1 MATPTLPWPNLESYS
16 LLAQVAQDKAG
27 KSVLLLRP
35 ANTQE
40 DESVSAERATLLQTK
55 LEDIAIK
62 VGTQRL
68 GTKIMRGHINVLLG
82 PMIDTPAKMSAFL
95 QKLYP
100 RAPIMDLTADQVRQF
115 EFIREQAKKVQQAA
129 EVTADSPFNLEALQA
144 ALPGDLDVWVSEA
157 KTGLILYTHDNTD
170 EPILH
175 TRIVAN
181 LTNKQAFELIQDG
194 LRTYWQSAKT
204 DKIGVIQERLSALEN
219 QWKEVGNDFFK
230 LALLDFE
237 SEVLNEWEIEAKTRN
252 ADLIEQRPWGLN
264 DLIAL
269 RDNLKERLDGQGQ
282 VMDARLQQKVTDIE
296 KQIAEIRGAQLSEG
310 STEEPESSRDNVQH
324 NEGSEGEDED
334 RLTEEDVV
342 ASLGKNFAG
351 EELFEDANGVRFKEA
366 RGFRIKEKVALVPGR
381 SGVEIRKTERHLDWL
396 TTDEA
401 LEAPFSGL
409 TLGMRIR
416 GMFDALPE
424 NQKQS
429 NGWAGLVV
437 NHGAHTDS
445 VAVRSLETQS
455 GSLRLLT
462 LTVSPLADGAEP
474 TINAQLLK
482 VAPDDRILADGVPRE
497 ARDETLK
504 FWAGLGLS
512 LPENAP
518 QAARER
524 FEAVTVNVT
533 VKEQEN
539 SDERTDTTAGGPG
552 TDRPGNDTSEE
563 LPTDSG
569 GISGG
574 VSAGGRSGGMPG
586 GSGSVA
592 GGNSDDVPAS
602 VASGEQSGE
611 PAGTVGDQ
619 SGERGDAQER
629 DGAAGDQRG
638 AQTHAEMAVRGSGS
652 GGGNDRDGQP
662 GSDGTGTGDSDP
674 DNAGLGATGGNNAG
688 VSGRPADAP
697 EDPLA
702 AQPADDR
709 GTGRSGGSQAGVPDG
724 TDGEPTESEATGAGS
739 VPGTGGADR
748 STAGQPANDDPA
760 PVDPAVAEESEVNAG
775 SGADSSADADGNGS
789 GAPAGRVDWEQ
800 FADQQTDERPE
811 GPEPL
816 RGELELES
824 RTASERL
831 RDNLAAIRLLG
842 TLEKDGSEPTYEER
856 QQLARFSGFGGIHAQ
871 MFRTY
876 GNAPKHVLEASRT
889 LSEMCRD
896 GLLEAR
902 ELDSMRSTILNA
914 HYTHSGLIAP
924 MWEAL
929 DRMGLPLNR
938 VLEPS
943 CGIGNFKA
951 FMPDSVAPKV
961 KSFTGIELD
970 RYTARLSQAVHPDT
984 RILQSGFERTTFPD
998 SFFDTVISNV
1008 PFGDYGMFDPEHPE
1022 RKTTIHN
1029 AFFLKG
1035 LDKVRRGGVVAF
1047 ITSAY
1052 VLDGKDTQTRQE
1064 IMDRAHVMGTYR
1076 LPAGTFEKT
1085 TGTEVVTDVIFL
1097 QKKGNFTPSYEPINI
1112 LDTQPVSAPLHGSA
1126 QEVAGE
1132 MYQAGDT
1139 MSGFTINQAYIDH
1152 PERLLGELAVTS
1164 SQFGPQLTVLGG
1176 GTVEEQRARVTA
1188 AFESLPENV
1197 TDDVRETA
1205 TAEDI
1210 QKFLN
1215 GNAEAAREL
1224 SELPGA
1230 LSIQGDQIYVKTIRP
1245 DGSIGDELNTK
1256 FPKNM
1261 QKRGVAAIQAMI
1273 SLSELL
1279 DAEINGEMPEAE
1291 LDELRAVTRQHFD
1304 NWEALEKKAKP
1315 VFSKKAWSEI
1325 TKDPR
1330 AQRMAFKE
1338 TYDEETRELNRPDIL
1353 FQRTARPLNEQPTQA
1368 KDLPDALAISLAYTG
1383 FISETYMVELLKE
1396 VDPEITVEKVRQ
1408 QLSEQELAFV
1418 DPRTNQMIERA
1429 VYLSG
1434 NLAPKIEAC
1443 RNVIEAAPEFQK
1455 NLDALEAALPAPL
1468 SASQIKVSAD
1478 AFWLPEDVM
1487 KDFLD
1492 HLGIPVSGN
1501 WGVRPYFD
1509 DVERHWRLEP
1519 SATSGKPSMAAI
1531 ARENEHVLKSR
1542 WGTERRHALDLLQN
1556 LFTNTIP
1563 KVQDPIPGTDPTRYV
1578 VNVEE
1583 TLKAQ
1588 AKHDEIKDAFDR
1600 WIFKDPQRAQ
1610 RLVDLYNERF
1620 NTTVLYEPSGDH
1632 LVFPGMAESWV
1643 PRKHQSDFIWR
1654 AVSGKNSMT
1663 AHVVGAGKTLQLIG
1677 SAIRGKQ
1684 MGRWKKPMVVV
1695 PNHMLEQFCNDAQSI
1710 YPNAKVLMMSA
1721 ADARAANRPGFA
1733 AKCAM
1738 GDWDLV
1744 VCTHSVF
1751 EKVTVPNE
1759 FEALIVEREIAKL
1772 RASLDN
1778 EEVQKTPKEVE
1789 KAIKRLEARLA
1800 RTMDEINKGNEN
1812 ILNMEQIGV
1821 DFIGIDEAHYY
1832 KNLMPDTASSIP
1844 GVTNASSKRAMNML
1858 IKTQYLR
1865 ELHGDC
1871 YGVMMATGTPISNSI
1886 VECYTF
1892 TRMLRP
1898 DLLEEMG
1905 IYNFNDW
1912 MGLFGEIKHGMEM
1925 KPEGGGYQMKSR
1937 LSRFKN
1943 IPELVKMIRT
1953 FIDFKTREDLNLPSP
1968 EIVTELVSSEQTEF
1982 MELFMKYIEAR
1993 AKDVRNRDDAK
2004 DEAGLIATAIR
2015 EGLHRAN
2022 DKTALGDAQDEV
2034 DTDDI
2039 EPPSNDILLTIATD
2053 GRKAS
2058 LDPRLIHP
2066 KFEDNKESK
2075 VNKCVN
2081 NLVSIYRKFDEQKAL
2096 QMVFCDFSSPT
2107 GKGIF
2112 NVYDDVRD
2120 KLIKAG
2126 IPEDEIA
2133 FIHSAKTD
2141 ADKEDMFAKC
2151 RSGEIRFLL
2160 GSTQKMGVGTNVQE
2174 RLVALHELD
2183 PPWKPADIEQRLG
2196 RMDRQGNS
2204 FDTAYS
2210 YRYVTVDSFDLFM
2223 WETLN
2228 RKLKMVNQAMRRPE
2242 DCAREIDE
2250 EVEPGYEDILS
2261 ITTGNPAIREFMDTR
2276 QQLDKFKRM
2285 LDSHTDAQADIGGQI
2300 IKAEKKIERIQE
2312 YLKMKIEERE
2322 LVRNNTPMALHL
2334 DRPVPKLC
2342 EGPAM
2347 IVGGLKSLGNALE
2360 TLTSDCP
2367 KYRITD
2373 IGTFGGLTVQ
2383 VNRMGISST
2392 IQVQRLDGSQEQL
2405 YKVNDATDM
2414 YGQEDEEDEVDHFYE
2429 AAKTLVSYVRKI
2441 GKDNGIHKTE
2451 AALETAKT
2459 NLASLNEDH
2468 GKPFPYEDELQATRA
2483 RHDELTK
2490 MVGDEVSD
2498 DKVLDPMPLMKFAQ
2512 AINQHTGSHQP
2523 LVSYAKS
2530 VVDTSGAMVNHL
2542 DSVEAEEEDDE
2553 DLELAM
2559 SGEYDEDNNPGDSI
2573 R

>member
-1 MATPTLPWPNLESYS
+1 MATPTLPWPNLESYN
-16 LLAQVAQDKAG
+16 LIAQVAQDKAG

-35 ANTQE
+35 SNTQE
-40 DESVSAERATLLQTK
+40 DESVSVKRAELLQTK

-68 GTKIMRGHINVLLG
+68 GAKIMRGHINVLLG

-100 RAPIMDLTADQVRQF
+100 RAPLMNLTAEQVRQF
-115 EFIREQAKKVQQAA
+115 EFIREQAKKIQQA
-129 EVTADSPFNLEALQA
+129 EDVTADSPFNLESLKA
-144 ALPGDLDVWVSEA
+144 ALPGDLDVWVPES
-157 KTGLILYTHDNTD
+157 KRSLILYTHDNTD

-175 TRIVAN
+175 TRTVEN

-194 LRTYWQSAKT
+194 LKIYWEAGKT
-204 DKIGVIQERLSALEN
+204 DKIGVIQERRSALEN
-219 QWKEVGNDFFK
+219 QWKEVGNDYFK
-230 LALLDFE
+230 LALLDLE
-237 SEVLNEWEIEAKTRN
+237 TEVLNEWEIEAKKRN
-252 ADLIEQRPWGLN
+252 TDLIEQRPWGLN

-269 RDNLKERLDGQGQ
+269 RDSLKERLDGQGQ
-282 VMDARLQQKVTDIE
+282 VMDDRLVKKVADIE
-296 KQIAEIRGAQLSEG
+296 NQIAEIRIAQVSVEG
-310 STEEPESSRDNVQH
+310 SEERDTVRDNVQEK
-324 NEGSEGEDED
+324 EGFQEDD
-334 RLTEEDVV
+334 RLSEADVV
-342 ASLGKNFAG
+342 ATLGVNFAG
-351 EELFEDANGVRFKEA
+351 EALYEDGNGVRFKIE
-366 RGFRIKEKVALVPGR
+366 RGMRIKEKVALVPTRGGYE
-381 SGVEIRKTERHLDWL
+381 SRKTERQLDWL
-396 TTDEA
+396 TMDEA

-409 TLGMRIR
+409 TLAMRVR
-416 GMFDALPE
+416 GMYEAVPE
-424 NQKQS
+424 SQKLS

-445 VAVRSLETQS
+445 VAVRALETEA
-455 GSLRLLT
+455 GALRLLS
-462 LTVSPLADGAEP
+462 LTVNPLADGAEP

-482 VAPDDRILADGVPRE
+482 VTSDSRILADGVPRQ

-504 FWAGLGLS
+504 FWASLGLS

-533 VKEQEN
+533 VNEQEN
-539 SDERTDTTAGGPG
+539 TDDRTDATAGGPG
-552 TDRPGNDTSEE
+552 TDRQSDGGSSEV
-563 LPTDSG
+563 PANTG
-569 GISGG
+569 GISSG
-574 VSAGGRSGGMPG
+574 VPAGGRSGGVPRSG
-586 GSGSVA
+586 GSVA
-592 GGNSDDVPAS
+592 GGNGDDVPAS
-602 VASGEQSGE
+602 VASGEQSGQ
-611 PAGTVGDQ
+611 PAGTVVDQ
-619 SGERGDAQER
+619 GGERGNTQER
-629 DGAAGDQRG
+629 DGATGDQRG
-638 AQTHAEMAVRGSGS
+638 TQTHAEMAVRGPGS
-652 GGGNDRDGQP
+652 GGGNGRDGQSEHDDS
-662 GSDGTGTGDSDP
+662 GAGDRHP
-674 DNAGLGATGGNNAG
+674 DNPGVGTAGGDNAG
-688 VSGRPADAP
+688 VSGRPSATP
-697 EDPLA
+697 ENPLA
-702 AQPADDR
+702 TEPTDDR
-709 GTGRSGGSQAGVPDG
+709 GAGRPGGSQAGVSDG
-724 TDGEPTESEATGAGS
+724 ADGESGESEAAGTGALPGS
-739 VPGTGGADR
+739 GGTAG
-748 STAGQPANDDPA
+748 SPAGQPSDDHPA
-760 PVDPAVAEESEVNAG
+760 PTDSADAEEHEIHAG
-775 SGADSSADADGNGS
+775 SGEDSTADADGDGS
-789 GAPAGRVDWEQ
+789 GTPAGRVDWEQ
-800 FADQQTDERPE
+800 FADEQTAGSAK
-811 GPEPL
+811 GPQPL
-816 RGELELES
+816 RGEPELEG

-856 QQLARFSGFGGIHAQ
+856 QQLARFSGFGGIHAH

-876 GNAPKHVLEASRT
+876 GTAPKYVLEASRT
-889 LSEMCRD
+889 VSEMVRD
-896 GLLEAR
+896 GLLESR

-914 HYTHSGLIAP
+914 HYTHSGLIGP

-951 FMPDSVAPKV
+951 FMPESVAPKV

-970 RYTARLSQAVHPDT
+970 RYTARLAQAAHPDA
-984 RILQSGFERTTFPD
+984 RILQSGFERTSFPD
-998 SFFDTVISNV
+998 SFFDTVISNI

-1022 RKTTIHN
+1022 RRTTIHN

-1035 LDKVRRGGVVAF
+1035 LDKVRPGGVVAF

-1052 VLDGKDTQTRQE
+1052 VLDGKDTAVRKE

-1112 LDTQPVSAPLHGSA
+1112 LDTKSVSAPLTGSA
-1126 QEVAGE
+1126 QEIAGE
-1132 MYQAGDT
+1132 VYQPGELMD
-1139 MSGFTINQAYIDH
+1139 GFTINQAYIDQ
-1152 PERLLGELAVTS
+1152 PERLLGELAVVS
-1164 SQFGPQLTVLGG
+1164 SQHGPKLSVLGG
-1176 GTVEEQRARVTA
+1176 GSVEEQRERVSA
-1188 AFESLPENV
+1188 AFETLPTNV
-1197 TDDVRETA
+1197 SDDQHQTV

-1210 QKFLN
+1210 QQFLASN
-1215 GNAEAAREL
+1215 SQAATDL

-1230 LSIQGDQIYVKTIRP
+1230 LSIRGEQIYVRTIRP
-1245 DGSIGDELNTK
+1245 DGSIGDEPNTK

-1273 SLSELL
+1273 ALSELL
-1279 DAEINGEMPEAE
+1279 DAETKGELSDAE
-1291 LDELRAVTRQHFD
+1291 LDDLRAATRQHFD
-1304 NWEALEKKAKP
+1304 NWEAVEKKAKP
-1315 VFSKKAWSEI
+1315 AFSKKAWSEI

-1338 TYDEETRELNRPDIL
+1338 TYDEESRELNRPDIL
-1353 FQRTARPLNEQPTQA
+1353 FQRTARPLNEQPSQA

-1383 FISETYMVELLKE
+1383 MISETYMISLLKE
-1396 VDPEITVEKVRQ
+1396 VDPEITVTKVRQ
-1408 QLSEQELAFV
+1408 QLVEQELAFI
-1418 DPRTNQMIERA
+1418 DPLTNKMVERA

-1443 RNVIEAAPEFQK
+1443 RNVLEAAPEFQK
-1455 NLDALEAALPAPL
+1455 NLDALEASLPAPL
-1468 SASQIKVSAD
+1468 TASQIKVSPD

-1487 KDFLD
+1487 KEFLK
-1492 HLGIPVSGN
+1492 HLGIPIEGS

-1531 ARENEHVLKSR
+1531 ARENDHVLKSR
-1542 WGTERRHALDLLQN
+1542 WGTERRHALDLLGN

-1563 KVQDPIPGTDPTRYV
+1563 KVQDPIPGTEPTRYV
-1578 VNVEE
+1578 INVEE

-1610 RLVDLYNERF
+1610 SLVDLYNERF
-1620 NTTVLYEPSGDH
+1620 NTTVLYEPNGDH

-1684 MGRWKKPMVVV
+1684 MGRWRKPMVVV

-1751 EKVTVPNE
+1751 EKITVPNE
-1759 FEALIVEREIAKL
+1759 FEALIVERELAKL
-1772 RASLDN
+1772 RAALDN
-1778 EEVQKTPKEVE
+1778 EETKKTPKEVE

-1812 ILNMEQIGV
+1812 ILNMEQIGI
-1821 DFIGIDEAHYY
+1821 DFIGVDEAHYY
-1832 KNLMPDTASSIP
+1832 KNLMPDTASAIP

-1968 EIVTELVSSEQTEF
+1968 EIVTELVSSDQTEF
-1982 MELFMKYIEAR
+1982 MEMFMKYIEAR
-1993 AKDVRNRDDAK
+1993 AKDVRNRQDSSDR
-2004 DEAGLIATAIR
+2004 AGLIAKAIR

-2022 DKTALGDAQDEV
+2022 DKTALNDAQDEV
-2034 DTDDI
+2034 DPDDV
-2039 EPPSNDILLTIATD
+2039 ETPKDDILLTIATD

-2066 KFEDNKESK
+2066 KFEDNSESK
-2075 VNKCVN
+2075 VNKCVR

-2112 NVYDDVRD
+2112 NVYDDVRE

-2141 ADKEDMFAKC
+2141 ADKEEMFAKC

-2204 FDTAYS
+2204 FETAYS

-2250 EVEPGYEDILS
+2250 EIEPGYEDILS
-2261 ITTGNPAIREFMDTR
+2261 ITTGNPAIREFMDAR
-2276 QQLDKFKRM
+2276 QKLDKLKRM

-2300 IKAEKKIERIQE
+2300 IKAEKKIERIEE
-2312 YLKMKIEERE
+2312 YLKLKTEERE
-2322 LVRNNTPMALHL
+2322 LVRNNTPMALHI

-2342 EGPAM
+2342 EGPTS
-2347 IVGGLKSLGNALE
+2347 IVGGLKSLGGALE
-2360 TLTSDCP
+2360 VLIDQCP

-2383 VNRMGISST
+2383 VNRMGISSAV
-2392 IQVQRLDGSQEQL
+2392 QVQRLDGTHEAL

-2414 YGQEDEEDEVDHFYE
+2414 YGQEEDDDTVDHFYE

-2441 GKDNGIHKTE
+2441 GKDNGIPKTQ
-2451 AALETAKT
+2451 ATLETAKA
-2459 NLASLNEDH
+2459 NLASLTEDH
-2468 GKPFPYEDELQATRA
+2468 GKPFAYEEELQATR
-2483 RHDELTK
+2483 RRFEELTQ
-2490 MVGDEVSD
+2490 MVGDEVNE
-2498 DKVLDPMPLMKFAQ
+2498 DKQLDPLPLFKFAQ
-2512 AINQHTGSHQP
+2512 AINKQTGSHQP
-2523 LVSYAKS
+2523 LVSYARTIA
-2530 VVDTSGAMVNHL
+2530 DTSGSLMTKWAA
-2542 DSVEAEEEDDE
+2542 DDTEDDDE
-2553 DLELAM
+2553 DLELAL
-2559 SGEYDEDNNPGDSI
+2559 SYDDDPSDGPGDGVA
-2573 R
+2573 